1 MDGTTAHKSSLG
13 HSLETKVGNWS
24 GCGPQNNTEE
34 RIRVGVE
41 GQVDCDLRDLF
52 DNNEV
57 SSFTNDIADIVGGG
71 LFCLYKQTV
80 K

>member
-1 MDGTTAHKSSLG
+1 M
-13 HSLETKVGNWS
+13 
-24 GCGPQNNTEE
+24 
-34 RIRVGVE
+34 GVE